1 VLTTEGTE
9 KMSFHQ
15 KVKGVFPSLELL
27 DGEKPKSL
35 AKIAFAIP
43 IPKLL
48 PTFQG
53 NFLEVPGMVTISK
66 KNSQKKNRNDVHVC
80 HIEQYE
86 VAAGFPRQ
94 FSPMPIS
101 WVTISPPQKKIQKKK
116 CPSITS
122 TEPCVLTKEMYSH
135 VKSPV
140 LY

>member
-66 KNSQKKNRNDVHVC
+66 KKYHKKNSTHHKHVC
-80 HIEQYE
+80 QIE
-86 VAAGFPRQ
+86 
-94 FSPMPIS
+94 
-101 WVTISPPQKKIQKKK
+101 
-116 CPSITS
+116 
-122 TEPCVLTKEMYSH
+122 
-135 VKSPV
+135 
-140 LY
+140 